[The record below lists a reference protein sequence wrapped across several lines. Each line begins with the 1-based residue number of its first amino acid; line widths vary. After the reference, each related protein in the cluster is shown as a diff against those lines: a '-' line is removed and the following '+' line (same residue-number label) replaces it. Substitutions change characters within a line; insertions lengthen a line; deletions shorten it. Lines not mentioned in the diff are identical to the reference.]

1 MPRRPGPTPMSADV
15 IELRGNASKLSREEL
30 EERRE
35 STPRPQP
42 VRAATPP
49 ADLSPYARECWQ
61 LHAPELDALG
71 LLSVL
76 DRGSFRLACE
86 TYALARE
93 ALDEMR
99 PKKAD
104 GTPDERTHRREVIV
118 ADKVHGGIKRHP
130 AFLIYD
136 TSQRAYLRWCV
147 EFGLTPSA
155 RIGIRPAAGGRPVPG
170 DEGDGGDNGDRAF
183 FGA

>member
-1 MPRRPGPTPMSADV
+1 MTGRRPGPRPHSADV
-15 IELRGNASKLSREEL
+15 IELNGNRSKLPADEIEA
-30 EERRE
+30 RRE
-35 STPRPQP
+35 ATPKPQP
-42 VRAATPP
+42 IRAVTPP
-49 ADLSPYARECWQ
+49 ADLSTYGRECWD

-93 ALDEMR
+93 ALEAMR
-99 PKKAD
+99 PTKSD
-104 GTPDERTHRREVIV
+104 GTPDRRRKGLEVIV

-130 AFLIYD
+130 AFLIFDSASRSY
-136 TSQRAYLRWCV
+136 QRWCG

-155 RIGIRPAAGGRPVPG
+155 RIGLRPAAGGRPLPG
-170 DEGDGGDNGDRAF
+170 DEDPADDDRSF
-183 FGA
+183 FGT